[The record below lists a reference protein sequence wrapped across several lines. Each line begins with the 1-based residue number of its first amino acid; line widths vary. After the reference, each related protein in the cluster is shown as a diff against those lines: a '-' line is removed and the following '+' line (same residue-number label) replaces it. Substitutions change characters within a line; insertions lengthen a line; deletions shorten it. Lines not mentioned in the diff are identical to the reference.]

1 VPEHTVIDVFLVP
14 LGRNRFEPYFEPL
27 EGDTADPGDPE
38 SGWLSRMWGKF
49 AGMIRDAE
57 ERRHE
62 RALHDRDPSPGL
74 LTRVQRK
81 MMSWIAERVAEQRL
95 LWKLRS
101 ADEAVL
107 HVPANLSAAEA
118 EQRLREVLKRDET
131 SHFRRLIVHT
141 IALLLAAPLALL
153 PGPNFLGLFFTFTVV
168 SHFLSYRGARRGLS
182 PLLRWRFEPSA
193 ALGDLQAALTLDFTE
208 RHQRIHAIGEQLRLR
223 RLPTF
228 VERMIA
234 ATA

>member
-1 VPEHTVIDVFLVP
+1 VIDVFLVP

-27 EGDTADPGDPE
+27 DGEAADAPDAGR
-38 SGWLSRMWGKF
+38 GWLSRLRARF
-49 AGMIRDAE
+49 ARMVRDAE

-62 RALHDRDPSPGL
+62 RALHDHDPSPGL
-74 LTRVQRK
+74 FTRVNRR

-101 ADEAVL
+101 ADEATL

-118 EQRLREVLKRDET
+118 EARLREVLKRDET
-131 SHFRRLIVHT
+131 SHFRRLLVHT
-141 IALLLAAPLALL
+141 VGLLLAAPLTVV

-182 PLLRWRFEPSA
+182 PALSWRFEPSA

-208 RHQRIHAIGEQLRLR
+208 RHQRIHAIGERLRLR